1 MGRSKGLFESLFD
14 SFAKDFVYYTVTV
27 MARDKNGKVDP
38 FATAGIAYGMKGYL
52 SNADLEKL
60 GRTIGAKGGFDKK
73 NK

>member
-1 MGRSKGLFESLFD
+1 
-14 SFAKDFVYYTVTV
+14 
-27 MARDKNGKVDP
+27 MAIDKNGKVDP